1 MGVGIFGD
9 VIQVVVVEL
18 LPPLQS
24 PQDVDVPDEP
34 PEQSPQDVD
43 VPDEP
48 PEQSPQDVD
57 VPDEPQEGS
66 PLTQLSL
73 NSGIATLAQPKMAM
87 S

>member
-24 PQDVDVPDEP
+24 PQ
-34 PEQSPQDVD
+34 
-43 VPDEP
+43 DEP